1 MQDSLQ
7 FKNILWCALWVCLLW
22 AVILRVE
29 LLQIKYLPTGQ
40 HICSLI
46 NWGSKHR
53 FIFPFSPT
61 VCTIR
66 FRPDSKSGPNKNL
79 GMAFG
84 GYTCLAFVHLEW
96 SPNFLSLIISTLRED
111 NQFPYRSFHLLD
123 VVRLFLRGFISL
135 VSLWFKVGVR
145 AHSIC
150 FWQEYVTD
158 FFKYFFQIMKPI
170 QSHYGKI

>member
-1 MQDSLQ
+1 MR
-7 FKNILWCALWVCLLW
+7 WVCLLW

-53 FIFPFSPT
+53 FIFPFPPT

-111 NQFPYRSFHLLD
+111 NQFLYRSFHLLD
-123 VVRLFLRGFISL
+123 VVSFFVVSFLLFLFDSKWELGLIQFVFGKNMSQIFSN
-135 VSLWFKVGVR
+135 
-145 AHSIC
+145 
-150 FWQEYVTD
+150 T
-158 FFKYFFQIMKPI
+158 FFR
-170 QSHYGKI
+170 